1 MLFIRLVASSVRS
14 WVVHSYFSIYH
25 PLRLANVHRGGAIA
39 YAATISEG
47 NEGDIL
53 RIGGGIVVRDLSNGK
68 RGSNEVISTTL

>member
-1 MLFIRLVASSVRS
+1 MLFIRLVASSIRS
-14 WVVHSYFSIYH
+14 WVVYSYFSIYH
-25 PLRLANVHRGGAIA
+25 PLGLANVRRGGAIA
-39 YAATISEG
+39 YATISEG